1 MNLPRKTVK
10 DAQEQLKRSLYELI
24 NAATRYDKGDFDAVL
39 AASTQLRL
47 LFYDKNDSSS
57 LSKLL
62 NLQVNH
68 NFYSYFTPEP
78 NAVVDYGQLFFAR
91 FLDQS
96 PLLQQAGYQDVY
108 IFHLGKADRYHKLNF
123 QDWWNEVIFKFDH
136 DQLTRKDI
144 VLAAANSDGGAHYD
158 PKIRGKYQK
167 YYNIRNGLSSIKMKP
182 PLDSFGRA
190 RLFGGIYLDTKDE
203 WITPEGIHTGL
214 LRQIIHETLIS
225 FSRAGIMVDYHP
237 NLEYNWHRKLNY
249 IGYHFYVK
257 EKASN
262 AANQQQNNQPV
273 ANSQSGAASIV
284 KTLK

>member
-10 DAQEQLKRSLYELI
+10 DAQEQLERSLRELI

-91 FLDQS
+91 FIDS
-96 PLLQQAGYQDVY
+96 SVLLQQDGYQDVY
-108 IFHLGKADRYHKLNF
+108 IFYLGKKDRSHKLDF
-123 QDWWNEVIFKFDH
+123 QGWWNEVIFKFSDA
-136 DQLTRKDI
+136 QLTRKDI
-144 VLAAANSDGGAHYD
+144 VLAAANTDGGAHYD
-158 PKIRGKYQK
+158 PKIRNKYQK
-167 YYNIRNGLSSIKMKP
+167 YYSVRNGLSSIKMKP
-182 PLDSFGRA
+182 PLNPLARE

-203 WITPEGIHTGL
+203 WITPKGIHTGL

-225 FSRAGIMVDYHP
+225 ISRMGITVNYHP
-237 NLEYNWHRKLNY
+237 DLDYNWHRKLNY
-249 IGYHFYVK
+249 IGYHFYLK
-257 EKASN
+257 KRQ
-262 AANQQQNNQPV
+262 NQTVIESDRPV
-273 ANSQSGAASIV
+273 R
-284 KTLK
+284 